1 MQKIK
6 LTTTPK
12 KDRKQRLQHERR
24 TELEKIDLYTKD
36 ISDVEIDTKILKKLS
51 RKIGRNRR

>member
-12 KDRKQRLQHERR
+12 KDRKQRLLHEKR